1 LILASSLAVAVAIT
15 APGAAA
21 APPAVE
27 EYVLTL
33 PGAKN
38 SGVGSEVQPAG
49 SAGAAASL
57 VDQRAQRV
65 EPVGVTGERQPSPSA
80 LAGIGAAAAS
90 PGGVVLALALAAA
103 VALALRRTRD
113 QR

>member
-1 LILASSLAVAVAIT
+1 LILASGLVLVLAA
-15 APGAAA
+15 APAAQSATA

-33 PGAKN
+33 PGVRT
-38 SGVGSEVQPAG
+38 SGIGQSSPPDERARRVG
-49 SAGAAASL
+49 
-57 VDQRAQRV
+57 
-65 EPVGVTGERQPSPSA
+65 PVGVTGEQRPAPST

-90 PGGVVLALALAAA
+90 PGGLVMALAVALA

>member
-1 LILASSLAVAVAIT
+1 LILASGLVLVLAVAT
-15 APGAAA
+15 AQSATA

-33 PGAKN
+33 PGVKT
-38 SGVGSEVQPAG
+38 SGVGQSSPADG
-49 SAGAAASL
+49 RGRQ
-57 VDQRAQRV
+57 VG
-65 EPVGVTGERQPSPSA
+65 PVGVTGEQRPAPSA

-90 PGGVVLALALAAA
+90 PGGFVLALALATA
-103 VALALRRTRD
+103 VALALRRTRE